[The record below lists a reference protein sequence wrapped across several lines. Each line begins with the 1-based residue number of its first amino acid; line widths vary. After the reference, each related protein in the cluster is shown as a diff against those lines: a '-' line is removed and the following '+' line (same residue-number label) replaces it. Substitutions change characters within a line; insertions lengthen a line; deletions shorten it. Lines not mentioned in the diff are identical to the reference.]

1 MKKTTSKYLLT
12 FLLLLSIV
20 FSLVACSGE
29 GGNAMDAKPGAPGAE
44 FGNGYLTDGV
54 GDKVTD
60 ATPATDRKIITTV
73 RESVET
79 EQYDALIPALKN
91 EVAALGGYIV
101 SSSYRGE
108 GAANKGARSATFE
121 LRIPAEK
128 LSAFTDKVGT
138 LATVLHHNETAN
150 DVTMAYI
157 DIESR
162 ITVLEAEETALLDI
176 MKGAATTA
184 ELLQIRE
191 ALTDVQGELASLRAQ
206 KKNYDTLVAYSTVH
220 LSVEEVRTERAVS
233 DGSFFS
239 EVGASFV
246 ESLGAVGAF
255 FRGVG
260 VFLLGNSPVLL
271 LLAAVAVGVF
281 FAARA
286 VARKKS
292 KKASSESSDENKD

>member
-20 FSLVACSGE
+20 FSLIACGSE
-29 GGNAMDAKPGAPGAE
+29 SGNAMDAKPGAPEAGV
-44 FGNGYLTDGV
+44 GNGYFADDA
-54 GDKVTD
+54 GDKVTG
-60 ATPATDRKIITTV
+60 AAPTDRKIITTV

-91 EVAALGGYIV
+91 EVAAQGGYIV

-176 MKGAATTA
+176 MKGAGTTA

>member
-1 MKKTTSKYLLT
+1 MLYESYQRKVQKVASFLKGVLKHIVLISVSASVLVLATVALLIT
-12 FLLLLSIV
+12 K
-20 FSLVACSGE
+20 G
-29 GGNAMDAKPGAPGAE
+29 
-44 FGNGYLTDGV
+44 
-54 GDKVTD
+54 
-60 ATPATDRKIITTV
+60 IITSEGTC
-73 RESVET
+73 
-79 EQYDALIPALKN
+79 
-91 EVAALGGYIV
+91 YIV

-176 MKGAATTA
+176 MKGAGTTA

>member
-1 MKKTTSKYLLT
+1 MKKTTSKHLLT

-20 FSLVACSGE
+20 FSLVACSSE
-29 GGNAMDAKPGAPGAE
+29 GGNAADARPGAPEAE
-44 FGNGYLTDGV
+44 FGNGYLTDDA
-54 GDKVTD
+54 GDKVTGT
-60 ATPATDRKIITTV
+60 APTDRKIITTV

-79 EQYDALIPALKN
+79 EQYDAFIPALKN
-91 EVAALGGYIV
+91 EVAAQGGYIV

-108 GAANKGARSATFE
+108 GAANKGNRSASFE

-128 LSAFTDKVGT
+128 LTAFTDKVGT
-138 LATVLHHNETAN
+138 LATVLHHNESAN
-150 DVTMAYI
+150 DITMAYI

-176 MKGAATTA
+176 MKGATTTA

-220 LSVEEVRTERAVS
+220 LSVEEVVAERAVS

-239 EVGASFV
+239 EVGASFSD
-246 ESLGAVGAF
+246 SLGAVGTF
-255 FRGVG
+255 FRGAG

-281 FAARA
+281 FIARVIARA
-286 VARKKS
+286 KGKRTPP
-292 KKASSESSDENKD
+292 ENKD